1 MAQSEIED
9 QTAQLDIT
17 GMTCTHCAVTIQRL
31 LLRQPG
37 VKAARVDYATG
48 KGMVAF
54 DPTKIRPE
62 QIQQVIDQTS
72 TYRVSR
78 MDIVSSAI
86 PGEGKGYDYR
96 LIIIGGGSAAFA
108 AAIRAE
114 ELGLK
119 TLMVNDGLPI
129 GGTCVNV
136 GCVPSKTL
144 IRTAEAAFHAR
155 HSFFDAVRP
164 RGADIDFPR
173 VIHDKQALV
182 ETLRQQ
188 KYLNVVSDFEQL
200 RIVHG
205 HARLVDAH
213 TVEVDEDQRYTAEI
227 ILLATGARPRIP
239 SIPGLQEVGY
249 LTNRSLFELTEKP
262 ESLTIMGAGYVGCEI
277 AMAYRR
283 LGVKVRIIEF
293 TDRILRSQTPDISEE
308 LARYMEAEGIEIWPN
323 FRAQGLERDAA
334 GIIHIVGRF
343 PDGRQHTFLEPGH
356 VVIATGIQPNVE
368 GLGLD
373 RLGVALASNG
383 HIAVNSWMQTSVPHI
398 YAVGDVANTPAYV
411 YTAAYEA
418 KIAVNHAF
426 AGSREAIDYRV
437 LPWVIFTD
445 PQVAGVGIDEQQ
457 AAEQD
462 IPVEV
467 SKLPLSE
474 IPRALAA
481 RDTRGFIKLI
491 RHAETDELLGARVV
505 APEGGELIMTLSL
518 AMKYHIPVQELAA
531 QLFPY
536 LTLQEGIKLA
546 ALAFSKDVHK
556 LSCCAS

>member
-1 MAQSEIED
+1 MTLSESNM
-9 QTAQLDIT
+9 QTAQLEIT
-17 GMTCTHCAVTIQRL
+17 GMTCTHCAVTIQQL

-37 VKAARVDYATG
+37 IQEARVDFAEG
-48 KGMVAF
+48 KGWVRF
-54 DPTKIRPE
+54 DPQQISPDQIR
-62 QIQQVIDQTS
+62 QAVAQTP

-78 MDIVSSAI
+78 ITLMQQGPASD
-86 PGEGKGYDYR
+86 GGTYTYR

-114 ELGLK
+114 ELGLE
-119 TLMVNDGLPI
+119 TLMINDALPI

-173 VIHDKQALV
+173 VIHDKQELV
-182 ETLRQQ
+182 ESLRQK
-188 KYLNVVSDFEQL
+188 KYLDVVSDFEHL
-200 RIVHG
+200 KIISG
-205 HARLVDAH
+205 HARLADAH
-213 TVEVDEDQRYTAEI
+213 TVVVNDGESYTGEK
-227 ILLATGARPRIP
+227 ILLATGSRPRIP
-239 SIPGLQEVGY
+239 DIPGLKEVGY
-249 LTNRSLFELTEKP
+249 LTNRSLFELEEKP
-262 ESLTIMGAGYVGCEI
+262 KSLTIMGAGYIGCEI

-283 LGVKVRIIEF
+283 LGVQVRIIEF
-293 TDRILRSQTPDISEE
+293 TDRVLRSQMPDISAE
-308 LARYMEAEGIEIWPN
+308 LEHWMRAEGIEIWPN
-323 FRAQGLERDAA
+323 FRAQRFERTAE
-334 GIIHIVGRF
+334 GILIHGTF
-343 PDGRQHTFLEPGH
+343 PDGRYHSFLETGY
-356 VVIATGIQPNVE
+356 VVVATGIQANVE
-368 GLGLD
+368 ELGLEAV
-373 RLGVALASNG
+373 GVQLAGSG
-383 HIAVNSWMQTSVPHI
+383 HIAVNDFMQTSVPHI
-398 YAVGDVANTPAYV
+398 YAAGDVADTPAYV
-411 YTAAYEA
+411 YTAAYEG

-426 AGSREAIDYRV
+426 LSDSQEKLDYRV

-445 PQVAGVGIDEQQ
+445 PQVAGVGMDEAQ
-457 AAEQD
+457 AERQG
-462 IPVEV
+462 IPYEV
-467 SKLPLSE
+467 GKLPLSE

-491 RHAETDELLGARVV
+491 RHAETDQLLGARVV

-518 AMKYHIPVQELAA
+518 AMKYHIPVQELAS

>member
-1 MAQSEIED
+1 MAQSEIQH

-17 GMTCTHCAVTIQRL
+17 GMTCTHCAATIQKL

-37 VKAARVDYATG
+37 VREARVDYPTG
-48 KGMVAF
+48 KGIVVF
-54 DPTKIRPE
+54 DPKQIRPE
-62 QIQQVIDQTS
+62 QIQQVIDQTPS
-72 TYRVSR
+72 YRVSR
-78 MDIVSSAI
+78 MDIGLLVS
-86 PGEGKGYDYR
+86 PKEENGYDYR

-119 TLMVNDGLPI
+119 TLMINDGLPI

-173 VIHDKQALV
+173 VIRDKQQLV

-188 KYLNVVSDFEQL
+188 KYLNVVQDFEHL
-200 RIVHG
+200 KILSG
-205 HARLVDAH
+205 HARLDDSH
-213 TVEVDEDQRYTAEI
+213 TVVVDEKMRYTGEK
-227 ILLATGARPRIP
+227 ILLATGSRPRIP
-239 SIPGLQEVGY
+239 DIPGLKEVGY
-249 LTNRSLFELTEKP
+249 LTNRSLFELEEKP

-277 AMAYRR
+277 ATAYRR
-283 LGVKVRIIEF
+283 LGVKIRIIEF

-308 LARYMEAEGIEIWPN
+308 LARHMQAEGIEIWPN
-323 FRAQGLERDAA
+323 FRAKRLERKAA
-334 GIIHIVGRF
+334 GIQITGQF

-356 VVIATGIQPNVE
+356 VVVATGIQANVE
-368 GLGLD
+368 GLGLEAV
-373 RLGVALASNG
+373 GVQLAGNG
-383 HIAVNSWMQTSVPHI
+383 HIAVNDFMQTSVPHI
-398 YAVGDVANTPAYV
+398 YAAGDVANTPAYV

-426 AGSREAIDYRV
+426 AGGREAIDYRV

-445 PQVAGVGIDEQQ
+445 PQVAGVGMDEAQ
-457 AAEQD
+457 ADQLG
-462 IPVEV
+462 IPYEV
-467 SKLPLSE
+467 SKLSLRE

-491 RHAETDELLGARVV
+491 RHAETDQLLGARVV

-518 AMKYHIPVQELAA
+518 AMKYRIPVQELAA

-546 ALAFSKDVHK
+546 ALAFSKDVQK